1 MDVLEI
7 LSQEHKLVVNALQR
21 IDKTESADAKA
32 LMLKELVQEL
42 SAHEKAEEAAVFP
55 RLRQLIPNL
64 QAVETA
70 IQEQLALRKVLDQ
83 VGPNLDVTPLVG
95 QADQLTKMILG
106 HIVTEEQEIF
116 TIIEQQVDEAIL
128 QELGEAYLA
137 AKTHQIEAMAKL
149 NVTMMPETGLGVEQ
163 ETK

>member
-7 LSQEHKLVVNALQR
+7 LSNEHKLVVTMLQR
-21 IDKTESADAKA
+21 IDKTASADAKA
-32 LMLKELVQEL
+32 LMLKQLVQEL

-64 QAVETA
+64 TAVETA

-83 VGPNLDVTPLVG
+83 AGPNLDVTPLVG
-95 QADQLTKMILG
+95 QVDQLTKMILG
-106 HIVTEEQEIF
+106 HIMTEEQEIF
-116 TIIEQQVDEAIL
+116 TLVEQQVDEAIL
-128 QELGEAYLA
+128 QELGEAYMA

-163 ETK
+163 EQR

>member
-7 LSQEHKLVVNALQR
+7 LSQEHKLVVNTLQR

-32 LMLKELVQEL
+32 LMLKQLVQEL

-64 QAVETA
+64 SAVETA

-83 VGPNLDVTPLVG
+83 AGPNLDVTPLVG
-95 QADQLTKMILG
+95 QIDQLTKMILG

-116 TIIEQQVDEAIL
+116 TLVEQQVDEAVL
-128 QELGEAYLA
+128 EELGQAYMA
-137 AKTHQIEAMAKL
+137 AKTHQVEAMANL

-163 ETK
+163 QTK